1 MEGVHKQLGGRAVLA
16 GMHLHVEPG
25 SVYGL
30 LGRNG
35 AGKTTTLRLLLGLL
49 TPDAGSIYVRGKAV
63 KENAQAVRKRIGV
76 LLEHDGL
83 YARLSCLG
91 NMHFSAAAYGMTRAD
106 ADTRIEALL
115 RRFHL
120 FDRRHEKVGR
130 WSRGMRHKCAIARA
144 LLHRPDTLLL
154 DEPFA
159 GLDPE
164 TAADLRREL
173 RTLAQE
179 DALSILIAS
188 HDLSHVERCCDT
200 ISFLKQGALFAGGS
214 PAEVA
219 RRIVGSTFLVTAETR
234 TDDRWDK
241 LLTSGRISCYLRR
254 PFGIEVSTPG
264 DIAQALGS
272 DGGQGQWQQLE
283 PSLEHAFLVAVGG
296 GDR

>member
-1 MEGVHKQLGGRAVLA
+1 MKGVHKQLGRRPVLA

-25 SVYGL
+25 SIYGL
-30 LGRNG
+30 LGKNG

-49 TPDAGSIYVRGKAV
+49 APDAGSIYVRGKAV
-63 KENAQAVRKRIGV
+63 NENAQAVRKHIGV

-91 NMHFSAAAYGMTRAD
+91 NLRFAAAAYGMTRAD
-106 ADTRIEALL
+106 ANSRIEELL
-115 RRFHL
+115 RRFNL
-120 FDRRHEKVGR
+120 FDLRHEKVGR

-144 LLHRPDTLLL
+144 LLHRPATLLL

-159 GLDPE
+159 SLDPE

-173 RTLAQE
+173 RTLARQY
-179 DALSILIAS
+179 AMCILIAS

-200 ISFLKQGALFAGGS
+200 IGFLKNGALFAGGS

-219 RRIVGSTFLVTAETR
+219 KRMIDSTYLVTAETR

-241 LLTSGRISCYLRR
+241 LLTAGRIRCYLRR
-254 PFGIEVSTPG
+254 PFGVEVSTTG
-264 DIAQALGS
+264 DIAEALGS
-272 DGGQGQWQQLE
+272 DGAQGRWHQLE
-283 PSLEHAFLVAVGG
+283 PSLEHAFLVAMGENN
-296 GDR
+296 